1 MDFKSLFTFLEA
13 LQKNN
18 NKQWMDQHR
27 TQYRDLRNQFIHWL
41 DKLNSRLPEIDPE
54 YYNTPGK
61 RGINRINNNLMFH
74 PDKPV
79 YKDHFG
85 AGLDK
90 APGTGDFYIQIGVE
104 SSMLAG
110 GLWRPPSKTL
120 ASVREAID
128 YNGEVLEEIIRKKSF
143 VKLFGDL
150 YKDERLKSAPK
161 GYTADHT
168 HIELLKNKSF
178 AVTHM
183 LDRQQILD
191 PGFEEHVIEVYKE
204 MLPFRRYLNHAITV

>member
-1 MDFKSLFTFLEA
+1 MDFKALFSFLET

-18 NKQWMDQHR
+18 NKQWMDQNR
-27 TQYRDLRNQFIHWL
+27 AQYRALRDQFIQWL
-41 DKLNSRLPEIDPE
+41 DQLNSRLAEIDPD
-54 YYNTPGK
+54 YYHTTGK
-61 RGINRINNNLMFH
+61 QGINRINNNLMFH

-90 APGTGDFYIQIGVE
+90 APGTGDFYVQIGIE

-120 ASVREAID
+120 VSIREAID
-128 YNGEVLEEIIRKKSF
+128 YNGEVLVDIISKKSF
-143 VKLFGDL
+143 VNFFGDL

-161 GYTADHT
+161 GFLADHP

-178 AVTHM
+178 AVAHM
-183 LDRQQILD
+183 LNRQQILEN
-191 PGFEEHVIEVYKE
+191 GFEDHIIEVYME

>member
-1 MDFKSLFTFLEA
+1 
-13 LQKNN
+13 
-18 NKQWMDQHR
+18 MDQHR
-27 TQYRDLRNQFIHWL
+27 SEYQALRKEFIFWL
-41 DKLNSRLPEIDPE
+41 DNLNLRLAELDGD

-104 SSMLAG
+104 ISMLAG

-120 ASVREAID
+120 ASLREAID
-128 YNGEVLEEIIRKKSF
+128 YNGEELVSIINKMRF
-143 VKLFGDL
+143 VQLFGNL
-150 YKDERLKSAPK
+150 YEDERLKTAPK
-161 GYTADHT
+161 GYTSDHT
-168 HIELLKNKSF
+168 YIELLKNKSF
-178 AVTHM
+178 AVAHI
-183 LDRQQILD
+183 LDRDQILE
-191 PGFEEHVIEVYKE
+191 PGFDDHVVDVYLE

>member
-1 MDFKSLFTFLEA
+1 MDFKALFSFLET

-18 NKQWMDQHR
+18 NKQWMDQNR
-27 TQYRDLRNQFIHWL
+27 KQYRDLRNQFIHWL
-41 DKLNSRLPEIDPE
+41 DKLNSRLSEIDPE
-54 YYNTPGK
+54 YYHTPGK
-61 RGINRINNNLMFH
+61 HGINRINNNLMFH

-90 APGTGDFYIQIGVE
+90 APGTGDFYVQIGVE

-120 ASVREAID
+120 ASLREAID
-128 YNGEVLEEIIRKKSF
+128 YNGEVLKDIINKKSF
-143 VKLFGDL
+143 VKLFGGL
-150 YKDERLKSAPK
+150 YEDERLKSAPK
-161 GYTADHT
+161 GYTADHP

-178 AVTHM
+178 AVAHM
-183 LDRQQILD
+183 LDRKQIMD
-191 PGFEEHVIEVYKE
+191 PAFEEHIIRVYRE

>member
-1 MDFKSLFTFLEA
+1 MDFASLFVFLEK
-13 LQKNN
+13 LQQNN
-18 NKQWMDQHR
+18 NKQWMDQNR
-27 TQYRDLRNQFIHWL
+27 GEYQSLRKQFIQWL
-41 DKLNSRLPEIDPE
+41 DNLNLRVAELDPE
-54 YYNTPGK
+54 YFNTPGK

-90 APGTGDFYIQIGVE
+90 APGTGDFYIQIGIE

-120 ASVREAID
+120 SSIREAID
-128 YNGEVLEEIIRKKSF
+128 YNGDELVNIISKKSF
-143 VKLFGDL
+143 VQVFGDL
-150 YKDERLKSAPK
+150 YEDERLKSSPK
-161 GYTADHT
+161 GYSSDHP

-178 AVTHM
+178 AVAHI
-183 LDRQQILD
+183 LKRDQILH
-191 PGFEEHVIEVYKE
+191 PGFEDYLLDVYME